1 MEVSKAGNNPDG
13 QDDVDAIFDELVAG
27 LRAEGV
33 GTRSDAATAA
43 DPSRQEAREED
54 ERPVQPQ
61 QPSDWRSGEVGW
73 DETMLSDD
81 PDGQDGGEASDDE
94 HFVPPEPPPL
104 PRMTRAMVVVVLFF
118 AIGLVLL
125 IVPGLI
131 GMGPV
136 AATPL
141 GILALAAG
149 LGFLLLRARDD
160 NRPPGS
166 DPSNGAQV

>member
-1 MEVSKAGNNPDG
+1 MSKTGNNPDG

-33 GTRSDAATAA
+33 GTRAEAAEAA
-43 DPSRQEAREED
+43 DAPRAQRREED
-54 ERPVQPQ
+54 EPPAR

-73 DETMLSDD
+73 DETMLADSPADAADD
-81 PDGQDGGEASDDE
+81 DDDE

-104 PRMTRAMVVVVLFF
+104 PRPTRAMAIVALFF
-118 AIGLVLL
+118 AVGLVLL
-125 IVPGLI
+125 IVPGVI

-136 AATPL
+136 VATPL
-141 GILALAAG
+141 GILSLAAG
-149 LGFLLLRARDD
+149 LGFLLLRRRDD

-166 DPSNGAQV
+166 DPSTGAQV